1 MWARVYGFPR
11 GKGEGWVG
19 RRDGFQVGKFRTDPD
34 PKDGF
39 HPWTCRNPGERS
51 VLKFILPIL
60 SPEKPRFGQYMAN
73 TLYGAMSGARPVNWG
88 KLIHQYVEKS
98 IPHIGRK
105 PSYLSPY
112 ILHLYQH
119 YDCFTGEDEDLW
131 TIAADEVVYKL
142 GPETEMAETGTEDS
156 SNHAVR
162 KHLPSP
168 PHP

>member
-1 MWARVYGFPR
+1 
-11 GKGEGWVG
+11 
-19 RRDGFQVGKFRTDPD
+19 
-34 PKDGF
+34 
-39 HPWTCRNPGERS
+39 
-51 VLKFILPIL
+51 
-60 SPEKPRFGQYMAN
+60 MAN

-168 PHP
+168 PHPGSGNLLPHHHLHRVRKPDPTGRHLGGMSTYPPGTFRKLPSSGSTTNWRNSRPSVTGWSTSLEERGGP